1 MAKIWKNGAMRS
13 SLLALALA
21 SLLCGPAFSSRA
33 AVDPRRAAEAEP
45 WPEPEAEREPS
56 SRSRSPSQE
65 WRERA
70 LEDFLADALASD
82 GRPAWAGADLER
94 SAETPNNLPPR
105 ERKAGCKNFYWKGFT
120 SC

>member
-1 MAKIWKNGAMRS
+1 MRS

-33 AVDPRRAAEAEP
+33 AADPRRAAQP
-45 WPEPEAEREPS
+45 DPRPEARPEPS
-56 SRSRSPSQE
+56 SLGGPPSQE

-70 LEDFLADALASD
+70 LEDFLAGALASD